1 MKINSRKFL
10 ITSLAMIV
18 MMVAIL
24 FSAVTISPLTA
35 YAAER
40 ADREIVAVDS
50 GNELN
55 MCITDDGMLKWDAVD
70 GATGYKVYLKKGSY
84 TVATFDSISTSMFI
98 ASEIDQ
104 TKADSGQYLLEVAA
118 VGASKSASMQYY
130 YTSNVDKLEAPTKL
144 QWLGNNAVWEYV
156 DDAEVLNYTLYLYNF
171 DGLVDTIT
179 NATSP
184 CDLSEYNPQDGWT
197 FQVQAK
203 GDKTLISKRS
213 SILVESPAKGSRTKT
228 LAEIVSSNSL
238 NMAVSPNGMLTWD
251 SVNGATGY
259 KIILKQN
266 GYNVGSFE
274 TTNTYFILD
283 TEMNSLKF
291 DSGSYVIEVGAKG
304 VSKNATMNYF
314 YTSHVDQLEAPN
326 GLKWLGYKAI
336 WNEVEGATS
345 YTVSL
350 FNFSGLV
357 TTVKVDGTL
366 YDFEGN
372 LPQDGWTF
380 KVQANGGGTFYS
392 KRDSSFTESPA
403 LVAPTCN
410 IGVIIV
416 DSTNDVQNQG
426 GQVYLQTN
434 KATQDW
440 TSSGGFSRKAT
451 YGTTVTLKAQ
461 PNVGYEFLGWR
472 LDGDWASGEAEYQFT
487 ASIDSTYYAMFQ
499 EVDYYFIMQPT
510 DHTVA
515 KGNAINVKWSTN
527 IVPSKTE
534 IQYWDETAQ
543 DWDQWDVNNEPANQ
557 QDDYDFQNA
566 QAESIRFRLVAYT
579 GETPIAYSDEFTIT
593 WVEPNIELFEATI
606 TAPVGGEHPSFELKL
621 ANADMYSYRLLKWY
635 DGSTQMSNSDTFI
648 AGKKYRLNVL
658 IEAKSGYEFTN
669 TAVYKVNNV
678 NSVGDG
684 VFKDF
689 YFTAAEPEI
698 VTYEVIYNPSEGQG
712 SVDLDYCNAG
722 TTITLKTPQEL
733 GFYALDGKMFD
744 AWKINEVRYEPGEE
758 YLVNS
763 DTIITAL
770 WKNVPVTATA
780 LAATYNGGNILA
792 GDKIN
797 PSGIVIIM
805 TYSNSTQT
813 PIDAGS
819 VEYWYNGTQ
828 IQDPINYVFGVE
840 FIGTRTITVKYLGL
854 ETTFDVK
861 VVGHKIS
868 FNANNGSGTMSD
880 VEYVGEYTLPS
891 CAFTAPTGKQFKGWA
906 TSANGEVVGATY
918 NVTANVTFYAVWENI
933 PVTNY
938 TITATAG
945 ANGTISPSGEVTVA
959 EGEDK
964 TFTITANS
972 GYHIKDVKVNGA
984 SVGTV
989 STYTF
994 NDVAAN
1000 ATITVEFEVDTVP
1013 HVCNPTLVPKVE
1025 PNCTTAGKSAY
1036 YHCECGK
1043 NYEDAQGNSVISN
1056 LETWGILNALGHEAQ
1071 DVWSTDGEYHWHKCT
1086 RCEEQQLDKAAH
1098 SGGTATCTEKAV
1110 CEVCNTPYGN
1120 TVAHSHGTAWKTDAN
1135 NHWKECTCGDKAN
1148 VAPHADANNDGK
1160 CDVCDYAMGTPENP
1174 GGDIEPEN
1182 PGENIEPEKTGL
1194 SGGAIAGI
1202 AVGSVAV
1209 VGLGGFSLFWFVIK
1223 KKKFADLIA
1232 LFKKK

>member
-1 MKINSRKFL
+1 MKTKSRNLIVVFL
-10 ITSLAMIV
+10 MVFAFVCGVFAIT
-18 MMVAIL
+18 
-24 FSAVTISPLTA
+24 PLTA
-35 YAAER
+35 NAAER
-40 ADREIVAVDS
+40 ADRDIVAVNS

-55 MCITDDGMLKWDAVD
+55 MCITDDGMLNWDTVD

-84 TVATFDSISTSMFI
+84 TVATFDSMSTSMFI
-98 ASEIDQ
+98 ASAIDQ

-156 DDAEVLNYTLYLYNF
+156 DDAEVLSYTLYLYNF
-171 DGLVDTIT
+171 NGLEDTII

-203 GDKTLISKRS
+203 GDRKLSSKRS

-228 LAEIVSSNSL
+228 LTEIVSSNSL
-238 NMAVSPNGMLTWD
+238 NMAVSSNGMLTWD
-251 SVNGATGY
+251 SVSGATGY

-291 DSGSYVIEVGAKG
+291 NSGSYVIELGAKG

-357 TTVKVDGTL
+357 TTVNVDGVL

-380 KVQANGGGTFYS
+380 KVQANGDGTFNS
-392 KRDSSFTESPA
+392 KRNSEFTESPA

-416 DSTNDVQNQG
+416 DSTNTVHDQG

-440 TSSGGFSRKAT
+440 TGSGGFSRKAT
-451 YGTTVTLKAQ
+451 YGSTVTLKAQ

-487 ASIDSTYYAMFQ
+487 ADVDRTYYAMFQ
-499 EVDYYFIMQPT
+499 KVDYYFVMQPT

-515 KGNAINVKWSTN
+515 KGNAINVNWSTN
-527 IVPSKTE
+527 IIPSKTE

-543 DWDQWDVNNEPANQ
+543 AWDQWDVNNAPASK
-557 QDDYDFQNA
+557 QDDYDFQND

-579 GETPIAYSDEFTIT
+579 GETPIANSDEFTIT
-593 WVEPNIELFEATI
+593 WVEPNIDVAEAFI
-606 TAPVGGEHPSFELKL
+606 TEPVGGESPDYTIVSEDDRYTVEITRWREDFGNKNKL
-621 ANADMYSYRLLKWY
+621 TS
-635 DGSTQMSNSDTFI
+635 SDTYI
-648 AGKKYRLNVL
+648 TGKDYGLELTFTPKT
-658 IEAKSGYEFTN
+658 GYEFTN
-669 TAVYKVNNV
+669 AT
-678 NSVGDG
+678 
-684 VFKDF
+684 VFK
-689 YFTAAEPEI
+689 I
-698 VTYEVIYNPSEGQG
+698 NGKVIDMKWGAGIGMRYTWYRAKAPVVVEYGVNYAPGEGQG
-712 SVDLDYCNAG
+712 SGNLDYVNAG

-733 GFYALDGKMFD
+733 GFSAVEGKMFD
-744 AWKINEVRYEPGEE
+744 AWKINEVRYEPGDE

-763 DTIITAL
+763 DIIITAL

-780 LAATYNGGNILA
+780 LSATYNGGNILA
-792 GDKIN
+792 GTKIN
-797 PSGIVIIM
+797 PSGIVITM

-840 FIGTRTITVKYLGL
+840 LIGTRTITVKYLGL

-861 VVGHKIS
+861 VVGYEIT
-868 FNANNGSGTMSD
+868 FNANTGSGTMESVEYVGAYTLPTCQFTAPNGKQFKGWALASD
-880 VEYVGEYTLPS
+880 GEVINGTYNVTADVELFAIWEDIPVVKFDVTFNANGGTGTMQGVEFAGTYTLPTCEFTAPDGKKFKGWSTSANGEVINGTTYNVTADVELYAIWEDIPVVNYTITFNANGGTGTMQAVEYVGEYTLPT
-891 CAFTAPTGKQFKGWA
+891 CTFTAPDGKQFKGWA
-906 TSANGEVVGATY
+906 LASDGEVIDGTY
-918 NVTANVTFYAVWENI
+918 NVTANVELYAIWENI
-933 PVTNY
+933 P
-938 TITATAG
+938 A
-945 ANGTISPSGEVTVA
+945 
-959 EGEDK
+959 
-964 TFTITANS
+964 
-972 GYHIKDVKVNGA
+972 
-984 SVGTV
+984 
-989 STYTF
+989 
-994 NDVAAN
+994 
-1000 ATITVEFEVDTVP
+1000 
-1013 HVCNPTLVPKVE
+1013 
-1025 PNCTTAGKSAY
+1025 
-1036 YHCECGK
+1036 
-1043 NYEDAQGNSVISN
+1043 
-1056 LETWGILNALGHEAQ
+1056 HE
-1071 DVWSTDGEYHWHKCT
+1071 H
-1086 RCEEQQLDKAAH
+1086 
-1098 SGGTATCTEKAV
+1098 
-1110 CEVCNTPYGN
+1110 N
-1120 TVAHSHGTAWKTDAN
+1120 HGTAWESDAN
-1135 NHWKECTCGDKAN
+1135 NHWNECSCGDKAN
-1148 VAPHADANNDGK
+1148 VGAHSDGNADGK
-1160 CDVCDYAMGTPENP
+1160 CDTC
-1174 GGDIEPEN
+1174 
-1182 PGENIEPEKTGL
+1182 
-1194 SGGAIAGI
+1194 
-1202 AVGSVAV
+1202 
-1209 VGLGGFSLFWFVIK
+1209 
-1223 KKKFADLIA
+1223 
-1232 LFKKK
+1232 